1 MVYIASARRRMPM
14 PWKETSA
21 MDQRIQL
28 IADWL
33 SGDYCKNELCGI
45 YGISRPTAD
54 KWIRRYDQRGLQ
66 GLEELGRAPHRH
78 PNQTAEELRALI
90 VQTKLRRQK
99 WGPKK
104 VLDWLRHQRPELK
117 WPADSTAGGKLKR
130 VGLGLTRQQGGEG
143 RPRRHICPRRDSP

>member
-1 MVYIASARRRMPM
+1 M

-33 SGDYCKNELCGI
+33 SGDYRKSELCRI
-45 YGISRPTAD
+45 YEISRPTAD
-54 KWIRRYDQRGLQ
+54 KWIGRYDERGLQ
-66 GLEELGRAPHRH
+66 GLAELGRAPHRH
-78 PNQTAEELRALI
+78 PNRTAEELRALI

-104 VLDWLRHQRPELK
+104 VLDWLRRERPELK
-117 WPADSTAGGKLKR
+117 WPADSTGAK
-130 VGLGLTRQQGGEG
+130 
-143 RPRRHICPRRDSP
+143 S

>member
-1 MVYIASARRRMPM
+1 M

-33 SGDYCKNELCGI
+33 SGDYRKSELSRI

-54 KWIRRYDQRGLQ
+54 KWIERYGERGPQ

-78 PNQTAEELRALI
+78 PNRTAEELRALI

-99 WGPKK
+99 WG
-104 VLDWLRHQRPELK
+104 
-117 WPADSTAGGKLKR
+117 
-130 VGLGLTRQQGGEG
+130 
-143 RPRRHICPRRDSP
+143 CF

>member
-33 SGDYCKNELCGI
+33 SRDYGKSELCRI

-54 KWIRRYDQRGLQ
+54 KWIRRYDQLGLP
-66 GLEELGRAPHRH
+66 GLEELERVPQRH
-78 PNQTAEELRALI
+78 PNRTAEELRALI
-90 VQTKLRRQK
+90 VQTKFRRQK

-104 VLDWLRHQRPELK
+104 VLDWLRRERPELK
-117 WPADSTAGGKLKR
+117 WPADSTAGGRLEPAGW
-130 VGLGLTRQQGGEG
+130 V
-143 RPRRHICPRRDSP
+143 

>member
-1 MVYIASARRRMPM
+1 MVYIASARRRVPM

-21 MDQRIQL
+21 MDQRIKL

-33 SGDYCKNELCGI
+33 SGDYCKSELCRI

-54 KWIRRYDQRGLQ
+54 KWIGRYEQHGVP
-66 GLEELGRAPHRH
+66 GLEELERAPHRH

-90 VQTKLRRQK
+90 VQTKLQRQK

-104 VLDWLRHQRPELK
+104 VLDWLRQQRSEEHTSEL
-117 WPADSTAGGKLKR
+117 
-130 VGLGLTRQQGGEG
+130 Q
-143 RPRRHICPRRDSP
+143 SPMYLVCRLLLEKKKNSRSILQNN

>member
-1 MVYIASARRRMPM
+1 M

-33 SGDYCKNELCGI
+33 SGDYRKSELCSV

-54 KWIRRYDQRGLQ
+54 KWIGRYEQHGVP
-66 GLEELGRAPHRH
+66 GLEELERAPHRH

-90 VQTKLRRQK
+90 VQTKLRRQQ

-104 VLDWLRHQRPELK
+104 VLDWLRRERPELK
-117 WPADSTAGGKLKR
+117 WPADSTAGEILKR
-130 VGLGLTRQQGGEG
+130 A
-143 RPRRHICPRRDSP
+143 